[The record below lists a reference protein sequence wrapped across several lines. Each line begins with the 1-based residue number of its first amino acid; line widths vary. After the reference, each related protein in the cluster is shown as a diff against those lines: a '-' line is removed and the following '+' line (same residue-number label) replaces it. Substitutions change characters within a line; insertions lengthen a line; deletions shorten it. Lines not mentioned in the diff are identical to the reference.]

1 MTNILIVWNEELPGF
16 QADIQVLEISDPC
29 PILTSEHRQPT
40 HIISF
45 THSGDLTRE
54 ISPFALQA
62 DTPRHRHSECL
73 VPVTRPVKGK
83 EKAFPGAA
91 ESQAQAAPAG
101 MWVAPSRLGAC
112 RALAKTALTGR
123 GERALPCPCRAR
135 QQRRLALPRAPL
147 GISVHLHLFV
157 GYIVRSR
164 VTPDFY

>member
-1 MTNILIVWNEELPGF
+1 MENVTTKGKVVTNILIVWNEELPGF

-62 DTPRHRHSECL
+62 DTPRHGHSECL

-83 EKAFPGAA
+83 EKAFSEGSGVPSSGCPCWDVGS
-91 ESQAQAAPAG
+91 SQPAG
-101 MWVAPSRLGAC
+101 CVPS
-112 RALAKTALTGR
+112 T
-123 GERALPCPCRAR
+123 R
-135 QQRRLALPRAPL
+135 QNCSDRK
-147 GISVHLHLFV
+147 G
-157 GYIVRSR
+157 
-164 VTPDFY
+164 